1 MVNNRAKLRYKWK
14 KKLGFDRNVMVIR
27 KRPLSFAS
35 AAGRRRHKQGSAPS
49 HTLGGRSLPALELL
63 TIVSKAGSDL
73 LKKGRLCEPPQQ
85 IFYYLFSL

>member
-27 KRPLSFAS
+27 KRPLAY
-35 AAGRRRHKQGSAPS
+35 ARRQVVGGISKEAPPQ
-49 HTLGGRSLPALELL
+49 LRFGGRSLPALELL

>member
-1 MVNNRAKLRYKWK
+1 MVKNRAKLRNKWK

-27 KRPLSFAS
+27 KRPLAYARRQVVGGIRKEAPPRMRS
-35 AAGRRRHKQGSAPS
+35 AAGSY
-49 HTLGGRSLPALELL
+49 
-63 TIVSKAGSDL
+63 L